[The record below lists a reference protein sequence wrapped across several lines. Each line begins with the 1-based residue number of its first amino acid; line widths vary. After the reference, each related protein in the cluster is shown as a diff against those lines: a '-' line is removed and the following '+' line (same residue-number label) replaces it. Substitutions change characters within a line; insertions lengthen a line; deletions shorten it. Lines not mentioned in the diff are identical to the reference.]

1 LFGGGERPS
10 VVVDYAHTPDALE
23 KALQALRAHCPGSLS
38 VVFGCGGD
46 RDRGKRPLMGELA
59 EGLAERVVVT
69 DDNPRSEAS
78 SEIIQQIL
86 AGMKQPERVR
96 IEPDRRRAI
105 RAAIVDASAGDL
117 VLVAGKG
124 HEDYQLV
131 AGKVLHFDDREE
143 VTAALEAWPGVME

>member
-1 LFGGGERPS
+1 

-23 KALQALRAHCPGSLS
+23 KALQAVRVHCAGRLS

-46 RDRGKRPLMGELA
+46 RDRGKRPQMG
-59 EGLAERVVVT
+59 GLAERLADQVYVT

-78 SEIIQQIL
+78 ASIIEEIL
-86 AGMKQPERVR
+86 AGMQQPERAVVQ
-96 IEPDRRRAI
+96 PDRAEAI
-105 RAAIVDASAGDL
+105 RQAVQAAGSGDL

-131 AGKVLHFDDREE
+131 AGKTLHFDDREQVAE
-143 VTAALEAWPGVME
+143 ALAEWRGGKA